1 MSNTLNIHFSIL
13 YSFEGR
19 KKRVG
24 SKEKLEQDKLQ
35 HKIKREMKGAIREI
49 RKDNAFLSRQKIK
62 EQIERQVQITS
73 TILSN
78 FYLHVLFITIF
89 RDTERKRKVKEL
101 LGSLAMQEGEVNK
114 MKKTKKK
121 WVYYHLIVDT
131 MYSQRI
137 QNVFDSWNISFKN
150 QFPSFKQSLFEQ
162 IFVEKHW

>member
-1 MSNTLNIHFSIL
+1 
-13 YSFEGR
+13 
-19 KKRVG
+19 
-24 SKEKLEQDKLQ
+24 
-35 HKIKREMKGAIREI
+35 MKGAIREI

-121 WVYYHLIVDT
+121 
-131 MYSQRI
+131 
-137 QNVFDSWNISFKN
+137 
-150 QFPSFKQSLFEQ
+150 
-162 IFVEKHW
+162 